1 MATIARDRIGGP
13 DVIDWST
20 VLTADGP
27 IAVGVGAAI
36 VAGAHA
42 IRTRRQERKQAR
54 AFVGAGFDDVDDLRL
69 RLAAEM
75 QATAQSIGAVS
86 AVLLRWSSTQTGGEV
101 TAIAEWPG
109 TDAPSSPRLR
119 RYEMGPVYRRDVIT
133 PLRAERWL
141 YVDRDTLQ
149 AEALSDLYLVR
160 DVSCA
165 YLRLVADDEST
176 VLYVEVRY
184 RHPPTLDASIR
195 EPMRELSAR
204 IAEMTP

>member
-1 MATIARDRIGGP
+1 MATLARDRIGAYP
-13 DVIDWST
+13 MIDWT
-20 VLTADGP
+20 ELLTSDGP
-27 IAVGVGAAI
+27 VGLGIGALIMAV
-36 VAGAHA
+36 AHRVRTA
-42 IRTRRQERKQAR
+42 RIERRTRR
-54 AFVGAGFDDVDDLRL
+54 AFVGLDDVDDLRL

-75 QATAQSIGAVS
+75 QSTAQGIGAVS

-184 RHPPTLDASIR
+184 RQPPTLDASIR